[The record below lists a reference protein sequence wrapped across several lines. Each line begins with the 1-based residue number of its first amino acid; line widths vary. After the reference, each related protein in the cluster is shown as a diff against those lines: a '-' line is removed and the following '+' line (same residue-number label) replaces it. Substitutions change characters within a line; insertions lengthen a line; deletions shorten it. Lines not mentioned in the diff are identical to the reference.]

1 MHPYKTKYMYYAHKS
16 FPIFKVKHMT
26 NFEQLKK
33 ITLIS
38 LKSFD
43 TVTLYRNK
51 NRYKNKDTGFFYR
64 HVYDVN
70 TFTRS

>member
-1 MHPYKTKYMYYAHKS
+1 MYYAHKS
-16 FPIFKVKHMT
+16 FTIFKVKHMT

-33 ITLIS
+33 ITFLFVHMFIEV
-38 LKSFD
+38 L
-43 TVTLYRNK
+43 
-51 NRYKNKDTGFFYR
+51 RYSKGYHCIVINKDTGFFYR